1 MTNAVSFFQC
11 FSRSNSSTPHT
22 SDLVKVMCTSN
33 TTIIPV
39 NVGKWVLR
47 NLFHHLVD
55 EEIKRD
61 DTYRRDL
68 GNHNQQP
75 NGLQRRN
82 APQGIQLPNSQLAGW
97 QTKGTDD
104 ESVITPRANGIHY
117 YPMMTPG
124 LSIGV
129 ATPAVPSAPHSTL
142 MQNHLPTTTEEGS
155 EHDKRASFSGLPSSN
170 ADRSNDYFSASFN
183 PQPTQESNGKQPT
196 TPNEV
201 RSEAAPRSPIDS
213 GEKSKESTS
222 LFSKKF
228 RMNFPKK
235 LGRSSTEAKPT
246 VMGEVAEESDK
257 SSVKEDKVVE
267 NNFYGIVQK
276 IRYDYDERLEND
288 AAQALITGINPSLSS
303 ETPVLKLPPF
313 TTIIIQEERPD
324 SGGVADLYEGTVSS
338 VGRDA
343 DLIEKLAPMWLGDL
357 LLRVSTF
364 SEVTVKRRAKVW

>member
-1 MTNAVSFFQC
+1 
-11 FSRSNSSTPHT
+11 
-22 SDLVKVMCTSN
+22 MCTPTN
-33 TTIIPV
+33 TTIPV
-39 NVGKWVLR
+39 NLGKWVLR

-61 DTYRRDL
+61 EAYRRGL
-68 GNHNQQP
+68 RNHNQQP

-82 APQGIQLPNSQLAGW
+82 APQAIQLPNSQLPGW
-97 QTKGTDD
+97 QNKGTAD
-104 ESVITPRANGIHY
+104 ESVIAPRANGIH

-124 LSIGV
+124 LSIGI
-129 ATPAVPSAPHSTL
+129 ATPAVPTAPHSTL
-142 MQNHLPTTTEEGS
+142 IQNHLPTTAEEGN
-155 EHDKRASFSGLPSSN
+155 EHNKRASYNGLPLLN
-170 ADRSNDYFSASFN
+170 ADRSNDYFSASSN
-183 PQPTQESNGKQPT
+183 PQNAQESNGKQPT
-196 TPNEV
+196 TPNEAK
-201 RSEAAPRSPIDS
+201 SEAAPRSTIDS
-213 GEKSKESTS
+213 GEKFKENTS

-246 VMGEVAEESDK
+246 VVDEVAEESDK

-267 NNFYGIVQK
+267 DNFYGIVQK
-276 IRYDYDERLEND
+276 IRYDYDERLENN
-288 AAQALITGINPSLSS
+288 AAHSLTTGINPSLPS

-324 SGGVADLYEGTVSS
+324 SGGVADLYEGTVRS

-343 DLIEKLAPMWLGDL
+343 DLIEKLAPMWLGDT

-364 SEVTVKRRAKVW
+364 PWLKVISRTKLC